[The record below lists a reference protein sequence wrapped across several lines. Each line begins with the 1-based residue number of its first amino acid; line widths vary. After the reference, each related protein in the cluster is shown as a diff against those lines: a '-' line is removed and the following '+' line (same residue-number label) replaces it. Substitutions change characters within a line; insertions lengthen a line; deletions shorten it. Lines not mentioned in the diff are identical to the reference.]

1 MIGKW
6 MLFVVCMNTTYM
18 DIKASCCCWAKTWQ
32 EGTGLM
38 EAFLI
43 FFQMLG
49 LKTSKILLCY
59 YMVFSRHFKFA
70 LKVT

>member
-38 EAFLI
+38 GAFLI

-49 LKTSKILLCY
+49 L
-59 YMVFSRHFKFA
+59 
-70 LKVT
+70 